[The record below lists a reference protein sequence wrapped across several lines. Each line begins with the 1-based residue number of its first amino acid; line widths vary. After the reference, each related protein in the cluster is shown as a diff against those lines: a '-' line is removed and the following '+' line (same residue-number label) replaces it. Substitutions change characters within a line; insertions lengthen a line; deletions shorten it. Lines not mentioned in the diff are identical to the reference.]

1 MKPQVYTLKRSEVC
15 FRGTPVAA
23 WMRPSM
29 QIAGFPSWAAPTECA
44 PAARPYTDTMA
55 LPRRCTGTRGPS
67 MRCSCTPEPSTQY
80 TCTRGPSMQC
90 TCTRGPSMRCT
101 YTQEPARRCSDT
113 QEPSRRCGDI
123 QGGPGSSSYTG
134 FGQCH
139 ACSYTHPICN
149 TYVYLI
155 RSTRRVGGAV
165 HGSHIV
171 VLKSRR
177 PARSCVLKA
186 AR

>member
-67 MRCSCTPEPSTQY
+67 MRC
-80 TCTRGPSMQC
+80 
-90 TCTRGPSMRCT
+90 T
-101 YTQEPARRCSDT
+101 YTQEPARRCSDTREPSRRCSDT